1 MKRHVDIKEFVR
13 EKYSRIARSSESKKP
28 AQGCCSPSSCCPE
41 VDYTVFSERYDQ
53 LEGYAPEAD
62 LGLGCGL
69 PTEFAGIRAGDHV
82 LDLGSGAGNDC
93 FVARAIVGETGQVT
107 GIDFSED
114 MLEKARQNALKL
126 GYSNVEF
133 IRGDIENI
141 LLPDHSFDVVVSNC
155 VLNLVPDKTKAF
167 AEIIRVL
174 KPGGHFC
181 ISDVVLKGELPA
193 KLKKDAEMY
202 AGCVSGALPVEEY
215 LDLIAQAGFKDVT
228 VHKQKSIQIPEEIL
242 KHYLKGEELKTYLA
256 KDSGLFSITVSGK
269 KAF

>member
-1 MKRHVDIKEFVR
+1 MKAENLKRIVK
-13 EKYSRIARSSESKKP
+13 EKYGQIARQSSLRVE
-28 AQGCCSPSSCCPE
+28 SSCCE
-41 VDYTVFSERYDQ
+41 TSGCCGELEFSMIGDEYQ
-53 LEGYAPEAD
+53 NIEGHIPDAD
-62 LGLGCGL
+62 LGLGCGI
-69 PTEFAGIRAGDHV
+69 PTQFAGIRQGDHV

-93 FVARAIVGETGQVT
+93 FVARAIVGEKGKVT

-114 MLEKARQNALKL
+114 MLEKAKQNALKL

-133 IRGDIENI
+133 IKGDIEDI
-141 LLPDHSFDVVVSNC
+141 PLPDHSFDVVVSNC
-155 VLNLVPDKTKAF
+155 VLNLVPDKEKAF
-167 AEIIRVL
+167 AEIMRVL

-181 ISDVVLKGELPA
+181 ISDVVLKGELPE

-228 VHKQKSIQIPEEIL
+228 VHKQKSIHIPENIL
-242 KHYLKGEELKTYLA
+242 KNYLEREELENYLEG
-256 KDSGLFSITVSGK
+256 DSGLFSITVSGK